1 MNPKSSRLC
10 ERGQAIDG
18 SKVRERLPLSPGDE
32 ASYRQPLWFPEDIV
46 EPDPWTLASFSDLLP
61 HSVA

>member
-1 MNPKSSRLC
+1 MNPKPTRPC

-18 SKVRERLPLSPGDE
+18 SKARERLPLSPGDK
-32 ASYRQPLWFPEDIV
+32 ASHRQPLWFPEDIV

-61 HSVA
+61 HSEA